1 MHAVQHSHG
10 PLQLKR
16 ANSLAAMGHLLQCP
30 LLSFQANNL
39 SSHHLELRY
48 NMYSNNGMDIL
59 SYTARTR
66 EKSLASQKN
75 RTSKI
80 TK

>member
-16 ANSLAAMGHLLQCP
+16 ANLLVAMGHLLQCP
-30 LLSFQANNL
+30 LLSFQANNI